1 MFYNLLFQLYCGSS
15 VVIMPKFSFAGM
27 LQSIVKYKINN
38 LFLVPPIAVMLCQ
51 RPEARKFDLSSLR
64 TIFSSAAP
72 LSNERFKQ
80 LTALLP
86 RATIF
91 QGYGLTEAG
100 MVSMETNGDKLS
112 VSAGVLLPGI
122 VARVQ
127 RADGTYASFNEP
139 GELILKTHSMASGYS
154 NNEEATKETFVD
166 GWVRT
171 GDEVTIN
178 ENMEIFV
185 IDRLKEMLKVR
196 GFQVAPAEM
205 EAHLTEHPLVSEVC
219 IVGIPHEFHGELPF
233 AFVVPEKKA
242 AALIAKYPE
251 EEATLKDIIAKHV
264 TDHKVPY
271 KALSG
276 GIEFVDSVPRADS
289 GKLLRRVARENA
301 KKLLVEK
308 AELAAA
314 GPHQEKPDHLIGI
327 YAGKTWYFTDFDGF
341 WPGVLTIIPS
351 ECFTVY

>member
-15 VVIMPKFSFAGM
+15 VVVMPKFSFTGM
-27 LQSIVKYKINN
+27 LQSIVRYKISN

-64 TIFSSAAP
+64 TILSSAAP
-72 LSNERFKQ
+72 LSAERFKQ

-86 RATIF
+86 QVAIF
-91 QGYGLTEAG
+91 QCYGLTEAG
-100 MVSMETNGDKLS
+100 MVGMETNGEQRDKPS

-127 RADGTYASFNEP
+127 RADGTYAGFNEP
-139 GELILKTHSMASGYS
+139 GELVVKTQSMASGYS

-178 ENMEIFV
+178 ENMEIFI

-205 EAHLTEHPLVSEVC
+205 EAHLTEHPFISEVC
-219 IVGIPHEFHGELPF
+219 VVGIPHEFHGELPF
-233 AFVVPEKKA
+233 AFIVPEKKT
-242 AALIAKYPE
+242 AALLAKYPE
-251 EEATLKDIIAKHV
+251 EETKLRDIIAKHV

-276 GIEFVDSVPRADS
+276 GIEFVNSVPKADS
-289 GKLLRRVARENA
+289 GKLLRRVARDNA
-301 KKLLVEK
+301 KRLLAEK
-308 AELAAA
+308 AEQAAA
-314 GPHQEKPDHLIGI
+314 AKPVV
-327 YAGKTWYFTDFDGF
+327 A
-341 WPGVLTIIPS
+341 
-351 ECFTVY
+351 

>member
-15 VVIMPKFSFAGM
+15 VVVMPKFSFTGM
-27 LQSIVKYKINN
+27 LQSITKYKISN

-51 RPEARKFDLSSLR
+51 RPEAKKSDLSSLR
-64 TIFSSAAP
+64 TIMSSAAP

-80 LTALLP
+80 LTTLLP
-86 RATIF
+86 QATIL
-91 QGYGLTEAG
+91 QCYGLTEAG
-100 MVSMETNGDKLS
+100 MVGMETNGGRDKPS

-127 RADGTYASFNEP
+127 KVDGTYAGFNEP
-139 GELILKTHSMASGYS
+139 GELIVQTHSMASGYS

-178 ENMEIFV
+178 ENMEIFIV
-185 IDRLKEMLKVR
+185 DRLKEMLKVR

-205 EAHLTEHPLVSEVC
+205 EAHLLEYPFVSDVC
-219 IVGIPHEFHGELPF
+219 VVGVPHEFHGELPF
-233 AFVVPEKKA
+233 AFVVPEKKT

-251 EEATLKDIIAKHV
+251 EEAKLKDIISKHV
-264 TDHKVPY
+264 TDHKVAY

-276 GIEFVDSVPRADS
+276 GIEFVGSVPRADS

-301 KKLLVEK
+301 KKLL
-308 AELAAA
+308 AENAGQAA
-314 GPHQEKPDHLIGI
+314 PT
-327 YAGKTWYFTDFDGF
+327 KT
-341 WPGVLTIIPS
+341 VAS
-351 ECFTVY
+351 

>member
-1 MFYNLLFQLYCGSS
+1 M
-15 VVIMPKFSFAGM
+15 VMPKFSFTGM
-27 LQSIVKYKINN
+27 LQSIAKYKISN

-51 RPEARKFDLSSLR
+51 RPEAKKVDLSSLR
-64 TIFSSAAP
+64 TIMSSAAP

-86 RATIF
+86 QATIF
-91 QGYGLTEAG
+91 QCYGLTEAG
-100 MVSMETNGDKLS
+100 MVGMETNGGRDKPS

-127 RADGTYASFNEP
+127 RADGTYAGFNEP
-139 GELILKTHSMASGYS
+139 GELIVKTHSMASGYS

-178 ENMEIFV
+178 ENMEIFIV
-185 IDRLKEMLKVR
+185 DRLKEMLKVR

-205 EAHLTEHPLVSEVC
+205 EAHLIEHPFVSDVC
-219 IVGIPHEFHGELPF
+219 VVGIPHEFHGELPF
-233 AFVVPEKKA
+233 AFIVPEKKT

-251 EEATLKDIIAKHV
+251 EEAMLKDIIAKHV
-264 TDHKVPY
+264 TNHKVPY

-276 GIEFVDSVPRADS
+276 GIEFIASVPRAES
-289 GKLLRRVARENA
+289 GKLLRRVARDNA
-301 KKLLVEK
+301 KKLL
-308 AELAAA
+308 AERAEQATPQPVSA
-314 GPHQEKPDHLIGI
+314 
-327 YAGKTWYFTDFDGF
+327 
-341 WPGVLTIIPS
+341 
-351 ECFTVY
+351 